1 MQRYQRIRDLR
12 EDSDL
17 TQQQLCEKLCMH
29 KTTYV
34 NYEQGKRNIPF
45 ELAVTLADFYH
56 VSLDYLAGRTNIKQ
70 KFVSD
75 KVKALNSQLG
85 KIKNEPLNPNEL
97 KLIKQYRTLNKR
109 NQDRLEDFLEILEET
124 QKK

>member
-1 MQRYQRIRDLR
+1 MQHYQRIRDLR

-45 ELAVTLADFYH
+45 ELAVTLAEFYN
-56 VSLDYLAGRTNIKQ
+56 VTLDYLAGRTNIKE
-70 KFVSD
+70 KFIGD
-75 KVKALNSQLG
+75 RMRKFTPPPE
-85 KIKNEPLNPNEL
+85 IKQFSPEEL
-97 KLIKQYRTLNKR
+97 KLIEQFRTLNKR
-109 NQDRLEDFLEILEET
+109 NRDRLEDFLEILEET